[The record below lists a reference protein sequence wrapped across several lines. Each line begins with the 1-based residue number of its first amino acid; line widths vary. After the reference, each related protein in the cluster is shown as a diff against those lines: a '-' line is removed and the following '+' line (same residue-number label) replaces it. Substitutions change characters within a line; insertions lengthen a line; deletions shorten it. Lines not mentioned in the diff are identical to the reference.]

1 MQLEGQFWI
10 THNGKNLAGQ
20 SRIEL
25 LTQIASSGSITQAA
39 KAFGMS
45 YKAALAG
52 DCLLAQAPTP
62 LQESFIQRFQALE
75 IWEQGLLLS
84 SLQRISA
91 MMNADGIDAAP
102 VLSVRPLTEERA

>member
-1 MQLEGQFWI
+1 MGSLRRGGDGTAARPADPLPDRLVPLGDPAMTW
-10 THNGKNLAGQ
+10 
-20 SRIEL
+20 R
-25 LTQIASSGSITQAA
+25 IASRREDERA
-39 KAFGMS
+39 
-45 YKAALAG
+45 
-52 DCLLAQAPTP
+52 LLAQAPTP

-75 IWEQGLLLS
+75 NWEQGLLLS